1 MNIIDKNFKD
11 ILDIIN
17 NSSIEDIF
25 IHIKQKYLEVSKET
39 RKSIEKFLNSFKYWG
54 DLDFENDIY
63 EELHNR
69 AINLKEHINDISWLY
84 YQLNDYRSKR
94 VLFGILNY
102 WYNNDFKALDLAYEK
117 NYNQY
122 FDLDILK
129 CNKDE
134 VFVDVGAYT
143 GDTIQSYIDNYGQYK
158 KIYAYEITTKNIEI
172 MKNYLKNYSNII
184 YKDNAISN
192 SHSIYYLYNNEIS
205 SSANKIEKNGN
216 IKVYSTTLDSDIE
229 EKITLIKMDI
239 EGSEE
244 KALLGSINHIKNDT
258 PKLLISVYH
267 NHHDIWKI
275 PLLIYSINSN
285 YNFYL
290 RCYGNKY
297 YPTEIVFMAIPK

>member
-1 MNIIDKNFKD
+1 MNIIDKNIKD

-134 VFVDVGAYT
+134 VFVDVGAYR
-143 GDTIQSYIDNYGQYK
+143 GDTMKSYIDKYGQYK
-158 KIYAYEITTKNIEI
+158 KINAYE
-172 MKNYLKNYSNII
+172 MVCL
-184 YKDNAISN
+184 ISYAF
-192 SHSIYYLYNNEIS
+192 IYYCFFI
-205 SSANKIEKNGN
+205 
-216 IKVYSTTLDSDIE
+216 
-229 EKITLIKMDI
+229 ITLLVLPNI
-239 EGSEE
+239 
-244 KALLGSINHIKNDT
+244 
-258 PKLLISVYH
+258 LIRSR
-267 NHHDIWKI
+267 N
-275 PLLIYSINSN
+275 
-285 YNFYL
+285 
-290 RCYGNKY
+290 C
-297 YPTEIVFMAIPK
+297 